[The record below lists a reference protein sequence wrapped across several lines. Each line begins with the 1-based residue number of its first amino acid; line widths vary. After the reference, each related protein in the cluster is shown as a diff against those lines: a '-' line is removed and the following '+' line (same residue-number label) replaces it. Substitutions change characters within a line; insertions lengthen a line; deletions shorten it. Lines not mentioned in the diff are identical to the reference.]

1 MDWIKFQNTSVYPLI
16 QAIEQFEQSDIEL
29 LEKNA
34 YIKYKNYFKQDINY
48 EMLNKVYLLI
58 SHRSIT

>member
-1 MDWIKFQNTSVYPLI
+1 MDGIKFQNTSVDSLI